1 MPRHLSTLI
10 VSLAL
15 APIAALAQDAP
26 RLTIGGA
33 ARMAAE
39 RGAQTE
45 VARARSTQADARV
58 TQRRSALLPS
68 LTSTTQ
74 FQARTFNSAS
84 LGIDVP
90 AGAGV
95 PLFDTRGEVLGPV
108 RSTDVRTQV
117 TQQLINL
124 PALYTWRA
132 SAADAEAAR
141 FGVTGAAEQAAE
153 RGATAYLNVVRADA
167 RMAARTAD
175 SSLAAELVEIAR
187 QQLTAGVGIALDV
200 TRAEAHL
207 ADARA
212 RLIATRSD
220 RDRSMLQLRHELTL
234 APDAPVT
241 IADSLEEV
249 PVSEAEGNESDL
261 IRSALGRRAD
271 FQEAQAMRASAATLA
286 RAARAE
292 RLPTISLFADHGRN
306 GKEVDRLLGTYSY
319 GIQVSA
325 PVFDGFRA
333 SSRAAEQQGKRRE
346 SEARVAD
353 TRRQVETDVRTALL
367 NLSSTREE
375 LVAARAR
382 LRLAEQEVAQAREL
396 FKAGVSGNSDVIN
409 ASIALNSARDL
420 EIDALTRLQLARVA
434 LASAQGTTTQLR

>member
-1 MPRHLSTLI
+1 MSRHLSALI
-10 VSLAL
+10 LAISI
-15 APIAALAQDAP
+15 APVAASAQDAQ

-45 VARARSTQADARV
+45 VARARSNQADARV
-58 TQRRSALLPS
+58 TQRRSVLLPS
-68 LTSTTQ
+68 ITSTTQ
-74 FQARTFNSAS
+74 FNARTFNSAS
-84 LGIDVP
+84 LGIEVP
-90 AGAGV
+90 GSAGS
-95 PLFDTRGEVLGPV
+95 PLFDAKGEVLGPI
-108 RSTDVRTQV
+108 RSTDLRTQV

-124 PALYTWRA
+124 PALHNLRA

-141 FGVTGAAEQAAE
+141 FGVTTAAEQAAE

-167 RMAARTAD
+167 RMSARTAD
-175 SSLAAELVEIAR
+175 SALASELVDIAR

-220 RDRSMLQLRHELTL
+220 YDRSMLQLRHELAL

-241 IADSLEEV
+241 LADSLTEV
-249 PVSEAEGNESDL
+249 QPPDAEGNEADL
-261 IRSALGRRAD
+261 IRSALSRRSD
-271 FQEAQAMRASAATLA
+271 FQEAQAISASAASQA

-306 GKEVDRLLGTYSY
+306 GREVDHLLGTYSY

-333 SSRAAEQQGKRRE
+333 SSRSAEQQGRRRE

-409 ASIALNSARDL
+409 ASIALNGARDL